1 MSDPSSM
8 SFPTLSFPVFAPLQL
23 KDSSVF
29 QLPPLPELPEKG
41 EQESSG
47 SDSPL
52 PDEPKKGKS
61 NTACPH
67 KDRKH
72 YAKGMCN
79 NCYHKKGR
87 SKLAHNCPHKDRPL
101 YAKGKC
107 QFCYLHFYH
116 KTRVIIHRRKTKYKT
131 I

>member
-1 MSDPSSM
+1 MFPQGQSNGPSKA
-8 SFPTLSFPVFAPLQL
+8 LL
-23 KDSSVF
+23 
-29 QLPPLPELPEKG
+29 LPPLAMPMDKEEDPSDDPE
-41 EQESSG
+41 
-47 SDSPL
+47 SPT

-87 SKLAHNCPHKDRPL
+87 KKLANNCPHKDRPL